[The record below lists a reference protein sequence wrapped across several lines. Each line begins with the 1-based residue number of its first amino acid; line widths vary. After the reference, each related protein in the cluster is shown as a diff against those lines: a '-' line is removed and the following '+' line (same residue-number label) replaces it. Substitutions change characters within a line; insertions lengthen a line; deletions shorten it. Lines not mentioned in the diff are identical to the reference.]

1 MRLNEESIE
10 FIYENLTALFSLNL
24 IVSDCEGNPLKRL
37 NTIELSEVIQE
48 AEAKIFKKIA
58 EKLLGRGREAVY
70 YIESDKKFKYI
81 GLGVYEDE
89 ECIGMMILGPYVN
102 DFTLSIMIHETE
114 KFVYEYIPILSR
126 VQEKAVANIVLNMI
140 NSAQLHSVPVEI
152 EEKEIEASAL
162 NYTLDDYAMN
172 IEGIKQRYK
181 AEKKLLYYVSQG
193 NKSKVLDLL
202 NRDSLQVIEKMNR
215 FPDNP
220 LRGVKNMMIVLNSLL
235 RKSVE
240 KSGVDEYFIHIISE
254 NFAIEIEGSKTS
266 KELSTIMMDM
276 VLEYC
281 NLVNEHNTRVY
292 SDLVARA
299 ITYMKLNFRKDIG
312 LASIAKELFIHPTYL
327 AKRFKI
333 ETNKTVSEYVN
344 EVRIQEAKFMLKAT
358 EFRVEDIAYYV
369 GYNDKKYF
377 SKMFKKMIGIS
388 PSEYRQYNES

>member
-1 MRLNEESIE
+1 MRLDKKSIE
-10 FIYENLTALFSLNL
+10 FIYENLNSLFSLNL
-24 IVSDCEGNPLKRL
+24 IVSDYKGNPLKRW
-37 NTIELSEVIQE
+37 NTVELSKVMQE
-48 AEAKIFKKIA
+48 AEAEIFKKIA
-58 EKLLGRGREAVY
+58 EKLLGRSKEAVY
-70 YIESDKKFKYI
+70 YVEGSKKYRYM
-81 GLGVYEDE
+81 GVGVYEE
-89 ECIGMMILGPYVN
+89 KECVGIMILGPYVN

-114 KFVYEYIPILSR
+114 KFMYEYIPVLSR
-126 VQEKAVANIVLNMI
+126 LQEKSVGNIMLNMI
-140 NSAQLHSVPVEI
+140 NSDWLHSIPVEI

-181 AEKKLLYYVSQG
+181 VEKELLYYVSQG
-193 NKSKVLDLL
+193 NKSKALDLI
-202 NRDSLQVIEKMNR
+202 NKDSLQVIEKMNR

-220 LRGVKNMMIVLNSLL
+220 LRGIKNIMIVLNSLL
-235 RKSVE
+235 RKSIE
-240 KSGVDEYFIHIISE
+240 KGGVDEYFIHIISE
-254 NFAIEIEGSKTS
+254 DFAVKIEGSKTS
-266 KELSTIMMDM
+266 KELTTIMMTM
-276 VLEYC
+276 IIEYC

-299 ITYMKLNFRKDIG
+299 ITYMKLNFKEDIG

-344 EVRIQEAKFMLKAT
+344 EIRIQEAKFMLKAT

-377 SKMFKKMIGIS
+377 SKIFKKIIGVS